1 MNYNGK
7 KFNRTDHHYNG
18 KKSNRAKFNRANHR
32 DSGNP
37 SIAKL
42 LFQLLQIFHH
52 LNRLDPSQ
60 GLPKAFKTKQR
71 DLQQFFKPA
80 QEGPDVK
87 SELSKLSHNYIS
99 SCTTAI
105 RAHYERQLNSLQEKI
120 SKSSVSLAEFQQA
133 VLTAIK
139 WGKDKKNF
147 HKKLSDKTLTEFH
160 RAINKLKL
168 TLGKKESQVN
178 IPIISTPQ
186 NESVAIPSQNKPV
199 EVHIQNVPAAAAPPK
214 LNGLGAEATSPFV
227 TSPQAPSSG
236 RLPPSPLGW
245 SPIATTSTRQPSVEG
260 SPNPPRWSPIT
271 SASTISSLGNAGPSQ
286 PEWSPKPQRKARSKR
301 NRYPAIDP
309 SVVSTP
315 KKATGVVTCSN
326 NTSGVV
332 VPAHNGSRIPHP
344 QKPSYAPVV
353 KKLVSEMTKANR
365 QTNLDP
371 HQSSGSEQPGNVQP
385 RNVQGAGD
393 VLSNFY
399 PFTFSYKGI
408 RFRSSEHAYQY
419 EKAMFLGD
427 RELAEEIYG
436 SQHAGQAKRFGSQLT
451 YKHSNRPVFRLWEMK
466 KKDIMRGIL
475 WEKSQQCDLFRS
487 ELLKTQNRKLTHN
500 IPHTKDRFWA
510 TQYNK
515 AGKTFPG
522 EDVFAKLLTEIR
534 GKLSK
539 YTPPP
544 LVSPSR
550 SDLRTSWPPLI
561 PTATTNRFQ
570 PLQGEEQVE
579 EPENQTLES
588 ERSEPRNTALR
599 NTASGRRVNKETKN
613 CPKKTPKVT
622 GNQLH
627 IYGANEKNSWTL
639 PACESK
645 IVILGDSNLSKV
657 TNIEGNAP
665 VEMHSYSGAKPCHF
679 ERLLDGSTTCTH
691 PSSVI
696 LSIGINSR
704 DNKVQTTKT
713 QMKKIAQSATTMFP
727 NSKIFIPQI
736 NTSPLLSKTQTS
748 NLEAFN
754 KYIVELSNEHQEIQI
769 ISKMPQEKFK
779 TDENGKF
786 PGIHWQPETANDMI
800 CHWLSHLN

>member
-1 MNYNGK
+1 M
-7 KFNRTDHHYNG
+7 
-18 KKSNRAKFNRANHR
+18 
-32 DSGNP
+32 
-37 SIAKL
+37 
-42 LFQLLQIFHH
+42 
-52 LNRLDPSQ
+52 
-60 GLPKAFKTKQR
+60 
-71 DLQQFFKPA
+71 
-80 QEGPDVK
+80 
-87 SELSKLSHNYIS
+87 
-99 SCTTAI
+99 
-105 RAHYERQLNSLQEKI
+105 
-120 SKSSVSLAEFQQA
+120 
-133 VLTAIK
+133 
-139 WGKDKKNF
+139 
-147 HKKLSDKTLTEFH
+147 
-160 RAINKLKL
+160 KL

-186 NESVAIPSQNKPV
+186 NESVAIPSQNKSV

-214 LNGLGAEATSPFV
+214 LNGFGAEATSPSV

-245 SPIATTSTRQPSVEG
+245 SRIATTSTRQPSVEG
-260 SPNPPRWSPIT
+260 SPNPPRWSPII
-271 SASTISSLGNAGPSQ
+271 SASTISSLGSVGPSQ

-315 KKATGVVTCSN
+315 KKATGVVTCRN

-332 VPAHNGSRIPHP
+332 VPAHNGSRVPHP

-353 KKLVSEMTKANR
+353 KQLVSEMTKANR

-408 RFRSSEHAYQY
+408 RFQSSEHAYQY

-427 RELAEEIYG
+427 RELAEEVYG

-451 YKHSNRPVFRLWEMK
+451 YKNSNRPVFQSWEMK

-487 ELLKTQNRKLTHN
+487 ELMKTQNRKLTHN

-539 YTPPP
+539 YTRPPP

-588 ERSEPRNTALR
+588 ERSEPRNTA
-599 NTASGRRVNKETKN
+599 SVRRVNKEIKN

-645 IVILGDSNLSKV
+645 IVILGDSNLCKV

-736 NTSPLLSKTQTS
+736 NISPLLSKTQTS

-769 ISKMPQEKFK
+769 ISKMSQGNFK
-779 TDENGKF
+779 TDEMENFQEFTGNRKPQMTWF
-786 PGIHWQPETANDMI
+786 ATGSAI
-800 CHWLSHLN
+800 

>member
-1 MNYNGK
+1 M
-7 KFNRTDHHYNG
+7 
-18 KKSNRAKFNRANHR
+18 
-32 DSGNP
+32 
-37 SIAKL
+37 
-42 LFQLLQIFHH
+42 
-52 LNRLDPSQ
+52 
-60 GLPKAFKTKQR
+60 
-71 DLQQFFKPA
+71 
-80 QEGPDVK
+80 
-87 SELSKLSHNYIS
+87 
-99 SCTTAI
+99 
-105 RAHYERQLNSLQEKI
+105 
-120 SKSSVSLAEFQQA
+120 
-133 VLTAIK
+133 
-139 WGKDKKNF
+139 
-147 HKKLSDKTLTEFH
+147 
-160 RAINKLKL
+160 
-168 TLGKKESQVN
+168 
-178 IPIISTPQ
+178 
-186 NESVAIPSQNKPV
+186 
-199 EVHIQNVPAAAAPPK
+199 
-214 LNGLGAEATSPFV
+214 
-227 TSPQAPSSG
+227 
-236 RLPPSPLGW
+236 
-245 SPIATTSTRQPSVEG
+245 
-260 SPNPPRWSPIT
+260 
-271 SASTISSLGNAGPSQ
+271 
-286 PEWSPKPQRKARSKR
+286 
-301 NRYPAIDP
+301 
-309 SVVSTP
+309 VSTP

-344 QKPSYAPVV
+344 QKSSYAPVV

-371 HQSSGSEQPGNVQP
+371 HQSSGSEQPGNVQL

-399 PFTFSYKGI
+399 SFTFSYKGI

-510 TQYNK
+510 IQYNK
-515 AGKTFPG
+515 AGKTSPG
-522 EDVFAKLLTEIR
+522 EDAFAKLLTEIR

-539 YTPPP
+539 YTRPPP

-550 SDLRTSWPPLI
+550 SDLRTAWPLLI

-570 PLQGEEQVE
+570 PIQGEEQVE

-588 ERSEPRNTALR
+588 ERSEPRNTASR

-613 CPKKTPKVT
+613 YPKKTPKVT

-665 VEMHSYSGAKPCHF
+665 VEMHSDSGA
-679 ERLLDGSTTCTH
+679 
-691 PSSVI
+691 SSMH
-696 LSIGINSR
+696 
-704 DNKVQTTKT
+704 KV
-713 QMKKIAQSATTMFP
+713 
-727 NSKIFIPQI
+727 
-736 NTSPLLSKTQTS
+736 
-748 NLEAFN
+748 
-754 KYIVELSNEHQEIQI
+754 
-769 ISKMPQEKFK
+769 
-779 TDENGKF
+779 
-786 PGIHWQPETANDMI
+786 
-800 CHWLSHLN
+800 

>member
-1 MNYNGK
+1 MN
-7 KFNRTDHHYNG
+7 
-18 KKSNRAKFNRANHR
+18 
-32 DSGNP
+32 
-37 SIAKL
+37 
-42 LFQLLQIFHH
+42 QL
-52 LNRLDPSQ
+52 RYP
-60 GLPKAFKTKQR
+60 
-71 DLQQFFKPA
+71 
-80 QEGPDVK
+80 
-87 SELSKLSHNYIS
+87 
-99 SCTTAI
+99 
-105 RAHYERQLNSLQEKI
+105 
-120 SKSSVSLAEFQQA
+120 
-133 VLTAIK
+133 
-139 WGKDKKNF
+139 
-147 HKKLSDKTLTEFH
+147 
-160 RAINKLKL
+160 
-168 TLGKKESQVN
+168 
-178 IPIISTPQ
+178 PQ
-186 NESVAIPSQNKPV
+186 NKSVGIPLQSVPVAIAPKSVGIPLQSVPV
-199 EVHIQNVPAAAAPPK
+199 AIAPK
-214 LNGLGAEATSPFV
+214 LNGFGSEATTPFA

-245 SPIATTSTRQPSVEG
+245 SPIATTSTRPPSVEG
-260 SPNPPRWSPIT
+260 SPNPPRWSPIIT
-271 SASTISSLGNAGPSQ
+271 APIIPSLGSVGPSP

-301 NRYPAIDP
+301 DP
-309 SVVSTP
+309 YRTVHPSAVSTPQKATVVSTP
-315 KKATGVVTCSN
+315 KKATVVLTPRN
-326 NTSGVV
+326 NISGVAL
-332 VPAHNGSRIPHP
+332 PAHNGSRVPHP

-353 KKLVSEMTKANR
+353 KQLVSEMEKANR
-365 QTNLDP
+365 PINLDP
-371 HQSSGSEQPGNVQP
+371 HQSSCSEQPRNVQP

-408 RFRSSEHAYQY
+408 RFRSSEQAYQY

-451 YKHSNRPVFRLWEMK
+451 YKHSNRPIFQSWEMNK
-466 KKDIMRGIL
+466 KNIMREIL

-522 EDVFAKLLTEIR
+522 EDVFAKLLTEVR

-539 YTPPP
+539 YTRPPP

-550 SDLRTSWPPLI
+550 SDFRTSWPPLI
-561 PTATTNRFQ
+561 PTVTTNRFQ
-570 PLQGEEQVE
+570 PLQGEEQLE
-579 EPENQTLES
+579 EQENQIPEPEII
-588 ERSEPRNTALR
+588 EPRNTA
-599 NTASGRRVNKETKN
+599 TGRRGNKEIQN

-627 IYGANEKNSWTL
+627 IYEANEKNSWTL
-639 PACESK
+639 PACNSK
-645 IVILGDSNLSKV
+645 TVILGDSNLSRV

-665 VEMHSYSGAKPCHF
+665 VEIHSYSGAKPCHF
-679 ERLLDGSTTCTH
+679 ERLLDGSTICTH

-696 LSIGINSR
+696 LSIGINAR

-713 QMKKIAQSATTMFP
+713 QMKKVAQSAMTVFS

-736 NTSPLLSKTQTS
+736 NISPLLSKTQTS

-754 KYIVELSNEHQEIQI
+754 KYIVELSNEHKQIQI
-769 ISKMPQEKFK
+769 TPKMPQQKFK

-786 PGIHWQPETANDMI
+786 PGLHWQPETANDMV

>member
-1 MNYNGK
+1 MG
-7 KFNRTDHHYNG
+7 
-18 KKSNRAKFNRANHR
+18 
-32 DSGNP
+32 
-37 SIAKL
+37 
-42 LFQLLQIFHH
+42 
-52 LNRLDPSQ
+52 
-60 GLPKAFKTKQR
+60 
-71 DLQQFFKPA
+71 
-80 QEGPDVK
+80 
-87 SELSKLSHNYIS
+87 KLSHDYIS

-105 RAHYERQLNSLQEKI
+105 RAHYERQLKLLEEKI

-133 VLTAIK
+133 VLTAVK
-139 WGKDKKNF
+139 WRNDKKNF
-147 HKKLSDKTLTEFH
+147 QKKLSDKTLKEFH

-178 IPIISTPQ
+178 TPIISTPQ
-186 NESVAIPSQNKPV
+186 NESVAIPSQNKSV
-199 EVHIQNVPAAAAPPK
+199 EVPIQNVPAAAAPPK
-214 LNGLGAEATSPFV
+214 LNGLGAEATSPFA

-245 SPIATTSTRQPSVEG
+245 SPISTTSTRQPSVEG
-260 SPNPPRWSPIT
+260 SPNPPRWSPII
-271 SASTISSLGNAGPSQ
+271 SAPTIASLGSVGPSQ

-301 NRYPAIDP
+301 DRYPAIDP
-309 SVVSTP
+309 SVVSTS
-315 KKATGVVTCSN
+315 KKATGVVTCRN
-326 NTSGVV
+326 NTSEVV
-332 VPAHNGSRIPHP
+332 VPAHNGSRVPHP

-353 KKLVSEMTKANR
+353 KQLVSEMTKANR

-385 RNVQGAGD
+385 RKVQGAGD

-427 RELAEEIYG
+427 RELAEEVYG

-451 YKHSNRPVFRLWEMK
+451 YKHSNRPIFQSWEMK

-539 YTPPP
+539 YTRPPP

-561 PTATTNRFQ
+561 PTVTTNRLQ

-588 ERSEPRNTALR
+588 ERSEPRNTA
-599 NTASGRRVNKETKN
+599 SGRRVNKEIKN

-639 PACESK
+639 PVCDSK
-645 IVILGDSNLSKV
+645 MVILGDSNLSKV

-679 ERLLDGSTTCTH
+679 EKLLDGSTTCTH

-713 QMKKIAQSATTMFP
+713 QMKKIA
-727 NSKIFIPQI
+727 
-736 NTSPLLSKTQTS
+736 
-748 NLEAFN
+748 
-754 KYIVELSNEHQEIQI
+754 
-769 ISKMPQEKFK
+769 
-779 TDENGKF
+779 
-786 PGIHWQPETANDMI
+786 
-800 CHWLSHLN
+800 

>member
-1 MNYNGK
+1 M
-7 KFNRTDHHYNG
+7 
-18 KKSNRAKFNRANHR
+18 
-32 DSGNP
+32 
-37 SIAKL
+37 
-42 LFQLLQIFHH
+42 
-52 LNRLDPSQ
+52 
-60 GLPKAFKTKQR
+60 
-71 DLQQFFKPA
+71 
-80 QEGPDVK
+80 
-87 SELSKLSHNYIS
+87 
-99 SCTTAI
+99 
-105 RAHYERQLNSLQEKI
+105 
-120 SKSSVSLAEFQQA
+120 
-133 VLTAIK
+133 
-139 WGKDKKNF
+139 
-147 HKKLSDKTLTEFH
+147 
-160 RAINKLKL
+160 KL

-178 IPIISTPQ
+178 IPIITTPQ
-186 NESVAIPSQNKPV
+186 NESVAIPSQNKSV

-214 LNGLGAEATSPFV
+214 LNEFGAEATSPFV
-227 TSPQAPSSG
+227 TSPFVTSPFITSPQAPSSG
-236 RLPPSPLGW
+236 RLPLSPLGW
-245 SPIATTSTRQPSVEG
+245 SLIATTSTRQPSVEG
-260 SPNPPRWSPIT
+260 SPNPPRWSPII
-271 SASTISSLGNAGPSQ
+271 SASTISSLGSVGPSQ

-315 KKATGVVTCSN
+315 EKATGVVTCRN

-427 RELAEEIYG
+427 RELAEEVYG

-451 YKHSNRPVFRLWEMK
+451 YKHSNRPVFQLWEMK

-500 IPHTKDRFWA
+500 IPHTKDRFWT
-510 TQYNK
+510 TQYSK

-539 YTPPP
+539 YTRPPP
-544 LVSPSR
+544 LVSPFR

-588 ERSEPRNTALR
+588 ERSEPRNTA
-599 NTASGRRVNKETKN
+599 TGRRVNKEIKN
-613 CPKKTPKVT
+613 CPKKTPTVT

-645 IVILGDSNLSKV
+645 IVILGDSNLFKV

-713 QMKKIAQSATTMFP
+713 QLKKIAQSATTVFP
-727 NSKIFIPQI
+727 NSKYLSPKLIFHPFFLKHKRQI
-736 NTSPLLSKTQTS
+736 
-748 NLEAFN
+748 
-754 KYIVELSNEHQEIQI
+754 
-769 ISKMPQEKFK
+769 
-779 TDENGKF
+779 
-786 PGIHWQPETANDMI
+786 
-800 CHWLSHLN
+800 